1 MMTDNSSKIDSSMR
15 VVGDIVTSGDL
26 VLEGELQG
34 SFVGH
39 ALTITPSGRIV
50 GEVKGS
56 AVECAGHLEGRVETK
71 SLKLVKGGCQ
81 VGIVIT
87 GELEVESGALID
99 CVMQSSS
106 TDKALGQPVK
116 APDKK
121 VKKVDL
127 TKYLNAFK
135 EGERPCCFEVPWSE
149 RSELYDHIVDLLK
162 KKKQL
167 IKVVGESGSGKTALA
182 DKLLVDS
189 IDKCDLLHLQ
199 EKVGSVTT
207 LLKEVAVRLGLSDC
221 EKYTGQA
228 QLLSEIRLELTKRNE
243 NGERVV
249 LVIDDAQEMFQ
260 ATMEGVIRLL
270 SGAYGEEEVD
280 PRECL
285 HIILL
290 GTNEM
295 KSNMVATI
303 LEYFEDETN
312 CQLTLDPLNM
322 KDTADYLRLGLQIA
336 SSGDETTAMSL
347 LPNETIKEI
356 HFNSKGSIGLINTM
370 MDNVL
375 KKYHETSKN
384 GLFPD

>member
-1 MMTDNSSKIDSSMR
+1 ML
-15 VVGDIVTSGDL
+15 VVGDIETSGDL
-26 VLEGELQG
+26 VLEGELRG
-34 SFVGH
+34 SFVGCD
-39 ALTITPSGRIV
+39 LIITPSGRIV

-81 VGIVIT
+81 VGVVTT
-87 GELEVESGALID
+87 GELEVESGAVID

-106 TDKALGQPVK
+106 TDKALEQAVK
-116 APDKK
+116 TPEKK
-121 VKKVDL
+121 VEKVDL

-149 RSELYDHIVDLLK
+149 RLELYDHIVDLLK
-162 KKKQL
+162 KNKKL
-167 IKVVGESGSGKTALA
+167 VKVVGESGSGKTALA
-182 DKLLVDS
+182 YKLLKDS
-189 IDKCDLLHLQ
+189 IDKYELLHLQ

-228 QLLSEIRLELTKRNE
+228 QLLTEIRLELAKRNE

-249 LVIDDAQEMFQ
+249 LLIDDAQEMFQ

-270 SGAYGEEEVD
+270 SGAYGEEDVA

-285 HIILL
+285 CIILF
-290 GTNEM
+290 GTTEM

-336 SSGDETTAMSL
+336 ASGDEITAMSL

-356 HFNSKGSIGLINTM
+356 HVRSKGSIALINTM

-375 KKYHETSKN
+375 QKSHEKGANS
-384 GLFPD
+384 LLPD

>member
-1 MMTDNSSKIDSSMR
+1 MKDNSSKIASSMT

-34 SFVGH
+34 SFVGQS
-39 ALTITPSGRIV
+39 LTIRPSGRIV

-81 VGIVIT
+81 VGIVVT

-99 CVMQSSS
+99 CVLQSSS
-106 TDKALGQPVK
+106 TDNTLEQPVK
-116 APDKK
+116 TPEKK

-135 EGERPCCFEVPWSE
+135 EGERPCCLEVPWSE
-149 RSELYDHIVDLLK
+149 RWELYDHIVDLLK

-182 DKLLVDS
+182 DKLLMDS
-189 IDKCDLLHLQ
+189 IDKCELLHLQ

-207 LLKEVAVRLGLSDC
+207 LLKELAVRLGLSDC

-228 QLLSEIRLELTKRNE
+228 QLISKIRLELAKRNE

-249 LVIDDAQEMFQ
+249 LLIDDAQEMFQ

-270 SGAYGEEEVD
+270 SGAYGEEDVAPDESL
-280 PRECL
+280 C
-285 HIILL
+285 IILF
-290 GTNEM
+290 GTSEM

-303 LEYFEDETN
+303 IEYFEDETN

-356 HFNSKGSIGLINTM
+356 HVRSKGSIDLINTM

-375 KKYHETSKN
+375 QKAHKTGGN
-384 GLFPD
+384 ILLPD

>member
-1 MMTDNSSKIDSSMR
+1 MR

-87 GELEVESGALID
+87 GELEVESGAVID

-116 APDKK
+116 APEKK

-375 KKYHETSKN
+375 KKSHETSKN
-384 GLFPD
+384 SLFPD